1 MKQTRAAVQPDH
13 PGRVMPEEG
22 EISRLT
28 SAIGRSGWC
37 TLRRITMV
45 VAASDYPLL
54 NAFWTMIIFFAW
66 VIWFWM
72 LIVIFGDLF
81 RRTDVSGWGK
91 AGWFVLILF
100 LPYVGVLIYL
110 IAQGKHMAERRQR
123 DVVESKAQFDDY
135 VRQVASSPSAAASTN
150 GSAAE
155 QIRQGKQLLDS
166 GAITSDEY
174 EALKR
179 KTLAA

>member
-1 MKQTRAAVQPDH
+1 MS
-13 PGRVMPEEG
+13 PERG
-22 EISRLT
+22 IPRLAG
-28 SAIGRSGWC
+28 AIGRSGWC

-123 DVVESKAQFDDY
+123 EVVESKAQFDDY
-135 VRQVASSPSAAASTN
+135 VRQVATSSGGGAASAN

-166 GAITSDEY
+166 GAITNEEFD
-174 EALKR
+174 ALKR

>member
-1 MKQTRAAVQPDH
+1 
-13 PGRVMPEEG
+13 
-22 EISRLT
+22 
-28 SAIGRSGWC
+28 
-37 TLRRITMV
+37 MV

-123 DVVESKAQFDDY
+123 EVVESKAQFDDY
-135 VRQVASSPSAAASTN
+135 VRQVATSSGGSATSAN

-166 GAITSDEY
+166 GAITNEEFD
-174 EALKR
+174 ALKR